1 MLLLTKTNVVS
12 RAIKLRLPTERPNV
26 FNEGDIT
33 VKVTLLPKDELRALL
48 DADQGDAEFLRRI
61 LVSLDGLGDEAG
73 TPISGDA
80 ALAEVY
86 SGQWSAYLQN
96 AIIQDYLEQY
106 GDARAKNSKT
116 SRGR

>member
-1 MLLLTKTNVVS
+1 MLRLTKTNAVS
-12 RAIKLRLPTERPNV
+12 RTIKLRLPTEKPNV

-33 VKVTLLPKDELRALL
+33 AKVTLLPKDELRVLL

-61 LVSLDGLGDEAG
+61 LVSIEGLGTEEG
-73 TPISGDA
+73 EPISGDS

-86 SGQWSAYLQN
+86 SGKWSAYLQN